1 MNACNLSTQAPSTS
15 QTMLGSQEPQL
26 RPNNTGIVAYIVVM
40 AVILAVGFVGNVLTI
55 LVLSC
60 HEHKNK
66 NITPFMMNLAIAD
79 IIIIVFGYPVVVAAN
94 FTSSGLNVRNS
105 RTQCIWSGFI
115 NGSVGI
121 ASIANLTMMSLVM
134 YSAISKVSNSTKI
147 PRSKMIG
154 IIIFTWVY
162 GVMAMVP
169 PLVGWNEFVP
179 GASGISCCPNWSPET
194 KAGMAYNMLLVFVGF
209 VLPLSVIIYSYHRI
223 YRYIRAQPPMLGS
236 ASIQAIRRKS
246 EIKVVRMIAM
256 SIAAF
261 VLSWSPYTFVS
272 IMATIRGSNVLTP
285 DSAEVPDLLAKAW
298 VIYNPIVYT
307 AMNDRFRRT
316 LMRIVSIRCIF
327 RKAINPMGRTMSLTV
342 ESRPTH
348 AYTIPDPPR
357 DRAQSVV

>member
-15 QTMLGSQEPQL
+15 QTMLASQEPQL

-134 YSAISKVSNSTKI
+134 YSAISKVSNNTKI
-147 PRSKMIG
+147 PRPKMIG

-223 YRYIRAQPPMLGS
+223 YRSVNNFFR
-236 ASIQAIRRKS
+236 
-246 EIKVVRMIAM
+246 V
-256 SIAAF
+256 
-261 VLSWSPYTFVS
+261 SW
-272 IMATIRGSNVLTP
+272 LT
-285 DSAEVPDLLAKAW
+285 K
-298 VIYNPIVYT
+298 NT
-307 AMNDRFRRT
+307 
-316 LMRIVSIRCIF
+316 
-327 RKAINPMGRTMSLTV
+327 
-342 ESRPTH
+342 
-348 AYTIPDPPR
+348 
-357 DRAQSVV
+357 

>member
-1 MNACNLSTQAPSTS
+1 MNACNLSTQAPSIS
-15 QTMLGSQEPQL
+15 QTMLASQEPQL

-223 YRYIRAQPPMLGS
+223 YRSVNNFFRVSWLTKKYVIPSEQ
-236 ASIQAIRRKS
+236 SI
-246 EIKVVRMIAM
+246 E
-256 SIAAF
+256 
-261 VLSWSPYTFVS
+261 
-272 IMATIRGSNVLTP
+272 
-285 DSAEVPDLLAKAW
+285 
-298 VIYNPIVYT
+298 
-307 AMNDRFRRT
+307 
-316 LMRIVSIRCIF
+316 
-327 RKAINPMGRTMSLTV
+327 
-342 ESRPTH
+342 
-348 AYTIPDPPR
+348 
-357 DRAQSVV
+357 